1 MSNTLEAQQSGDW
14 KLFKEDGDEAARGRL
29 AEQYLPLVKFVIDRI
44 AYRLPD
50 FVDREDLISE
60 GIIGLID
67 ALDKFDPSRMNKF
80 ETYASVRVRGA
91 VLDSLRHMDW
101 VPRSLRQKSKDIEMA
116 FGEVERKLGRAA
128 EDEEVAKFLG
138 ITVDELHDT
147 LDKVSGSVVFSFEEM
162 LQMNDEEKPLP
173 FITRVKSQHV
183 ADPSDSIVKSE
194 MRKILIEAV
203 ANLSESERNVI
214 GLYYVEN
221 LTLKQI
227 GEVLSVSES
236 RVCQIHT
243 KAVMRLKNR
252 LLEQD
257 REIHID

>member
-1 MSNTLEAQQSGDW
+1 MANAQEVKENQDW
-14 KLFKEDGDEAARGRL
+14 RLFKEDGNEAARGRL
-29 AEQYLPLVKFVIDRI
+29 AEQFLPLVKYVIDRI

-50 FVDREDLISE
+50 FIDRDDLISE

-67 ALDKFDPSRMNKF
+67 ALDKYDPTRMNKF
-80 ETYASVRVRGA
+80 ETYATVRIRGA

-101 VPRSLRQKSKDIEMA
+101 IPRSLRQKSKDIEAA
-116 FGEVERKLGRAA
+116 FGEVEKKLGRAA
-128 EDEEVAKFLG
+128 EDGEVAKFMG

-147 LDKVSGSVVFSFEEM
+147 MDKVSGSVVFSFEEM
-162 LQMNDEEKPLP
+162 LQMGDDEKPLP
-173 FITRVKSQHV
+173 FIARVKSDHV
-183 ADPSDSIVKSE
+183 ADPSESLVKTE
-194 MRKILIEAV
+194 IRKLLVEAV
-203 ANLSESERNVI
+203 KQLSENERMVI

-227 GEVLSVSES
+227 GEVMSVTES

-243 KAVMRLKNR
+243 KAVIRLKNK

-257 REIHID
+257 SEIHLE